1 MLFIYTRLIYFM
13 VLLTWFLTCFDWTRD
28 RRLALLFSTIK
39 IHVRM
44 FDGKRDEHISQE
56 WIFNDFSIFAMI
68 ENIWIFIKRISKK
81 EGGGGEQLTKIQQI
95 KSVTLLI
102 SDRFKLKIEK
112 RDKSIFSHIPMS
124 PASFFTNNNHG
135 KIGCST
141 MSDQTINYPRDN
153 YIYFWPAS
161 LR

>member
-1 MLFIYTRLIYFM
+1 MNFQRFFNI
-13 VLLTWFLTCFDWTRD
+13 RD
-28 RRLALLFSTIK
+28 DREYMNFHQT
-39 IHVRM
+39 
-44 FDGKRDEHISQE
+44 
-56 WIFNDFSIFAMI
+56 NPP
-68 ENIWIFIKRISKK
+68 KK
-81 EGGGGEQLTKIQQI
+81 GGEQLTKIQQI

-153 YIYFWPAS
+153 YIYF
-161 LR
+161 